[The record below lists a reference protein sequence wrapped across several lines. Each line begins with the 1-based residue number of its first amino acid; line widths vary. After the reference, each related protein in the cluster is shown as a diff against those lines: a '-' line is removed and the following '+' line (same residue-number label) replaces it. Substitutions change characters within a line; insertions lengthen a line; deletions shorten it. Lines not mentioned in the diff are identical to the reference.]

1 MSSLYVPPEGDSSM
15 AIETKVILVALSKIV
30 SKSRNVKEVYKALAE
45 IANVGGVV
53 LKTFEE
59 AQAEAED
66 DE

>member
-1 MSSLYVPPEGDSSM
+1 MSSLYASPEGDSSM